1 MVPPAERLESVGY
14 GVLKS
19 EKEVQMARKREKLK
33 DLDYSSREYW
43 NRLLAMEGLTLR
55 AGLNRRL
62 VYVGDSRKLD
72 YAQEGQSEKGYDAGT
87 PPQAT

>member
-1 MVPPAERLESVGY
+1 
-14 GVLKS
+14 
-19 EKEVQMARKREKLK
+19 MARKRKKLK
-33 DLDYSSREYW
+33 DLGLDYESSEYW

-62 VYVGDSRKLD
+62 AYVGDSRKLD

>member
-1 MVPPAERLESVGY
+1 MVG
-14 GVLKS
+14 
-19 EKEVQMARKREKLK
+19 MARKRKKLK
-33 DLDYSSREYW
+33 DLGLDYESSEYW